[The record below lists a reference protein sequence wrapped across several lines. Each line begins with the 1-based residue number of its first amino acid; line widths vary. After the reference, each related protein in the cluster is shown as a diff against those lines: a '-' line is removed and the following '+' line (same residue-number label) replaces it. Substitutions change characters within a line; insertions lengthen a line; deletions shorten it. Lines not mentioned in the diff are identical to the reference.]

1 MTSGTEGFLN
11 VRELRIRYWSYKLDR
26 ESISEGSRPP
36 VVLFHGYS
44 FSIDDW
50 KRIGTLSLL
59 TKNNYPVLAL
69 DLPSGKASR
78 SDKSEFSDENEYSRF
93 IEETFRKIGLIEG
106 DITKSFVLVGP
117 SMGGGL
123 AISYALH
130 RPKDILGLI
139 LISPALKV
147 TQDRELS
154 SLDIP
159 TLLIW
164 GEKDDVFPVEEYAQP
179 LKAKLAHSKFVI
191 LKNAGHAA
199 YLDKP
204 DEFHDI
210 LLDFLE
216 EIT

>member
-26 ESISEGSRPP
+26 ESISEVSRPP

-59 TKNNYPVLAL
+59 TKNNHPVLAL
-69 DLPSGKASR
+69 DLPSGEASR

-93 IEETFRKIGLIEG
+93 IEETF
-106 DITKSFVLVGP
+106 TKSFVLVGP

-159 TLLIW
+159 
-164 GEKDDVFPVEEYAQP
+164 
-179 LKAKLAHSKFVI
+179 
-191 LKNAGHAA
+191 
-199 YLDKP
+199 
-204 DEFHDI
+204 
-210 LLDFLE
+210 
-216 EIT
+216 